1 MPYDVQHALDHAEVA
16 GWVLGVLDPD
26 DARDFGLHL
35 LGCHQCQ
42 AVVAEFEPVAR
53 SLSRAAPAVE
63 PAADLAA
70 RTLAAVQHAILAGR
84 PAQPSAPQI

>member
-26 DARDFGLHL
+26 DARDFEAHL
-35 LGCHQCQ
+35 LGCGQCQ
-42 AVVAEFEPVAR
+42 AAVAEFEPVAR
-53 SLSRAAPAVE
+53 GLSGAAPAVE
-63 PAADLAA
+63 PPADLAVK
-70 RTLAAVQHAILAGR
+70 TLAAVQHAILAGR